1 MEVNQLSCYND
12 NMANEERAVFIHTT
26 RAWH

>member
-1 MEVNQLSCYND
+1 
-12 NMANEERAVFIHTT
+12 MANEERPVFIHTT